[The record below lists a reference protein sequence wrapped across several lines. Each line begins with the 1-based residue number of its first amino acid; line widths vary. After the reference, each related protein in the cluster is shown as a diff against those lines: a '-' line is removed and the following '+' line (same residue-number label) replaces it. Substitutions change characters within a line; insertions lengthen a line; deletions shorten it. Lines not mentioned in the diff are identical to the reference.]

1 MFNIAKE
8 LNAVGYIHIAF
19 SVGNKNKVDE
29 LTELLQNDE
38 YKIIS
43 KPRTTGDGYYESCII
58 DPEGNQVEIVK

>member
-29 LTELLQNDE
+29 LTELL
-38 YKIIS
+38 
-43 KPRTTGDGYYESCII
+43 
-58 DPEGNQVEIVK
+58 